1 MLDHPRIGRPDKNR
15 FPTAN
20 GTGLALTVE
29 NNLGLAVEMSH
40 PVGTMAR
47 GDRLIC
53 QTGSFDVRQVPAR
66 DVD

>member
-1 MLDHPRIGRPDKNR
+1 
-15 FPTAN
+15 
-20 GTGLALTVE
+20 
-29 NNLGLAVEMSH
+29 VEMSH

-53 QTGSFDVRQVPAR
+53 QSGSFDVRQVPAR